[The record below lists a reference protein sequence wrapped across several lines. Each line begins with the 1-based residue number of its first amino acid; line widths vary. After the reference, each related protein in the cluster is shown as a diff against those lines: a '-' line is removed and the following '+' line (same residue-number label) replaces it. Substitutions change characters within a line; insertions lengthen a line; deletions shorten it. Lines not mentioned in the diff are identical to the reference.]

1 MHYYLYLTR
10 SMYNS
15 FKVNTHES
23 RIILSGKN
31 KKKKK
36 RKLYSSHTADGSL
49 GLFSFFQARLN
60 CLLVQRA
67 HVKQNTLK

>member
-31 KKKKK
+31 KKKKGNCTPVT
-36 RKLYSSHTADGSL
+36 LQMAVL
-49 GLFSFFQARLN
+49 AFFPFS
-60 CLLVQRA
+60 
-67 HVKQNTLK
+67 KPD